1 MDQEPRPNTP
11 LPDANRDFVA
21 KPIEQPIL
29 DSSLRERIAP
39 VSSEKANLSSGGL
52 KGFYQT
58 NKIYVWAILIGLI
71 VIAVLAFFA
80 FRPRP
85 KPVAREANVKVEVQA
100 AETAA
105 AGSEVVYKIVVE
117 NQDDQKLVNLQLEL
131 VYPSGLNFISGSPKP
146 LNLSGTLFSVP
157 DLISGQNATIFLKAR
172 ATGNVN
178 DTKQLLARLHYKY
191 SNFNSEFIKEG
202 SNSIRLTASDVILEL
217 SGPTSANSAQLI
229 NYNVKYKNSS
239 DQEIKNARVQ
249 LNYPEGFVFS
259 SATPLPDLSNN
270 VWNIISL
277 ASKAEGNVSIAGSF
291 KSVGAGESKT
301 TTAEFLVL
309 GQNADYYT
317 QSSASFTTG
326 ISSLPLLATQELASG
341 QETDVV
347 NPGQTLQFDIDYQNN
362 GNTVASG
369 VIILLTLNSKA
380 LDLATLRAEGGQVN
394 NNTILWNAS
403 TVPKLESLA
412 PSESGQLSFSV
423 QVKNPATR
431 DSSKNLTIV
440 SDIKIKSNE
449 YESYFPGN
457 EWALKIASPATLS
470 SHLDYQDGSL
480 PPQVGKNTIYKVQFS
495 LTNSTN
501 DFSDGILTA
510 FLPLGPSGFVTGSVN
525 SSETGKVEFDS
536 TTGKLT
542 WKVGSLPA
550 HTGKFSQAR
559 ILEFKVKLNPAAS
572 QVDQSPNLVTDIKF
586 QAKDIFTGKEVELKT
601 EDITSA
607 DLAGQDGYVN
617 GRVVP

>member
-1 MDQEPRPNTP
+1 
-11 LPDANRDFVA
+11 
-21 KPIEQPIL
+21 
-29 DSSLRERIAP
+29 
-39 VSSEKANLSSGGL
+39 
-52 KGFYQT
+52 
-58 NKIYVWAILIGLI
+58 
-71 VIAVLAFFA
+71 
-80 FRPRP
+80 
-85 KPVAREANVKVEVQA
+85 
-100 AETAA
+100 
-105 AGSEVVYKIVVE
+105 
-117 NQDDQKLVNLQLEL
+117 
-131 VYPSGLNFISGSPKP
+131 
-146 LNLSGTLFSVP
+146 
-157 DLISGQNATIFLKAR
+157 
-172 ATGNVN
+172 
-178 DTKQLLARLHYKY
+178 
-191 SNFNSEFIKEG
+191 
-202 SNSIRLTASDVILEL
+202 
-217 SGPTSANSAQLI
+217 
-229 NYNVKYKNSS
+229 
-239 DQEIKNARVQ
+239 
-249 LNYPEGFVFS
+249 
-259 SATPLPDLSNN
+259 
-270 VWNIISL
+270 
-277 ASKAEGNVSIAGSF
+277 
-291 KSVGAGESKT
+291 
-301 TTAEFLVL
+301 
-309 GQNADYYT
+309 
-317 QSSASFTTG
+317 
-326 ISSLPLLATQELASG
+326 
-341 QETDVV
+341 
-347 NPGQTLQFDIDYQNN
+347 
-362 GNTVASG
+362 VASG